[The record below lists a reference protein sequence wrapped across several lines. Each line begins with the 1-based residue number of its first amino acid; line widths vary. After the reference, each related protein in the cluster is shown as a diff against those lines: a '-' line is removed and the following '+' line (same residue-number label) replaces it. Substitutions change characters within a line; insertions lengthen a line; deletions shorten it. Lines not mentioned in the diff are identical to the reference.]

1 MNNENL
7 LLDKN
12 EEEFVFDFNTV
23 LAKLF
28 IYWKWLAVSVVIC
41 LCLAFFYIQKQ
52 APVYRIQQGRRIR
65 NSTPRPAS
73 VPELCYPIQPPFF

>member
-28 IYWKWLAVSVVIC
+28 IYWKWLAVSVV
-41 LCLAFFYIQKQ
+41 
-52 APVYRIQQGRRIR
+52 G
-65 NSTPRPAS
+65 S
-73 VPELCYPIQPPFF
+73 VPFSVSAAISPKPVSFGYRCKVS